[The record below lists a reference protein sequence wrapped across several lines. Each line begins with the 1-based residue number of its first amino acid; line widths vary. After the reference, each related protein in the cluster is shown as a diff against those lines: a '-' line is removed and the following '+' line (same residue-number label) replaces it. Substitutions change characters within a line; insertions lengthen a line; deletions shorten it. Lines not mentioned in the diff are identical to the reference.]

1 MDRFNDDGRLRR
13 SWPPHPAV
21 VVEGV
26 EVYAGRVGNN
36 KYCDGVEKG
45 RLHHPSGL
53 DHLILASPLLS

>member
-1 MDRFNDDGRLRR
+1 M
-13 SWPPHPAV
+13 

-53 DHLILASPLLS
+53 DHLITSKQCSDSSLKTAYREELLDCFS